1 MTTTRLTQA
10 GRIALAPAAL
20 VVVVGAVAGLAHHQ
34 PPRAAAAGHPAGY
47 TVATGNPA
55 PAPALIP
62 RAVRQGAAPGRAPG
76 SAVPPRTTAAALDD
90 RAGITV
96 PYWAVAAVLAVF
108 LLAAAGLAVLV
119 HRRALRQLTPL
130 REALRALEG
139 SRRSADAE
147 LAESRY
153 REEQLRGAGSELQQF
168 AYVASHDLREP
179 LRKVISF
186 CQLLEKRY
194 GDRLDERG
202 LQYIAYAVDGAKR
215 MQVLLGDLLAFAR
228 SGRPDDGDVEVA
240 LDESLDQALANLA
253 GPIEE
258 CGAGVERPPVLP
270 RTIGDPTLLTM
281 LWQNLLGN
289 AVAFRSQD
297 RAPRIAI
304 TSDGPD
310 EDGLLGFAVTDN
322 GVGVPAAYAE
332 KVFGVVPRPRE
343 GEPRGDG
350 NGIGLAL
357 CKKIVEHHGGRIW
370 LDPAPREGTRI
381 RFTLPAAARPAPL
394 EE

>member
-1 MTTTRLTQA
+1 MTATRLTHA
-10 GRIALAPAAL
+10 GRIVLAPAAL
-20 VVVVGAVAGLAHHQ
+20 VVVVGAVAGVAPHQHSRAGAAH
-34 PPRAAAAGHPAGY
+34 PPAGY
-47 TVATGNPA
+47 AVAAGSPVFAPPPIRPA
-55 PAPALIP
+55 A
-62 RAVRQGAAPGRAPG
+62 RQVPGA
-76 SAVPPRTTAAALDD
+76 AVPPRTTAAAQQD
-90 RAGITV
+90 RAGLTL
-96 PYWAVAAVLAVF
+96 PYWAVAAVLAVL

-119 HRRALRQLTPL
+119 HRRALRQLAPL
-130 REALRALEG
+130 RDALRELEG
-139 SRRSADAE
+139 SRRSSDAE
-147 LAESRY
+147 LAESRL

-215 MQVLLGDLLAFAR
+215 MQVLLGDLLAFAH
-228 SGRPDDGDVEVA
+228 SGRPDEGDVVVA

-253 GPIEE
+253 VPIEKS
-258 CGAGVERPPVLP
+258 GAVVERPPALP
-270 RTIGDPTLLTM
+270 RTIGDATLLTM

-289 AVAFRSQD
+289 AVSFRSQE
-297 RAPRIAI
+297 RAPRIRI

-332 KVFGVVPRPRE
+332 KVFGVLPRPRE
-343 GEPRGDG
+343 GEPRSDG
-350 NGIGLAL
+350 SGIGLAL

-370 LDPAPREGTRI
+370 LDPVPREGTRI
-381 RFTLPAAARPAPL
+381 RFTLPAAERPAPL
-394 EE
+394 ED

>member
-1 MTTTRLTQA
+1 MTGARPARPTRTA
-10 GRIALAPAAL
+10 RIALAPAAL
-20 VVVVGAVAGLAHHQ
+20 VVVAGAVAGVTAL
-34 PPRAAAAGHPAGY
+34 PPSPAAAAGRPAGY
-47 TVATGNPA
+47 AAAAGGLA
-55 PAPALIP
+55 PA
-62 RAVRQGAAPGRAPG
+62 RAPIG
-76 SAVPPRTTAAALDD
+76 PAVGHQAVAAPPRTTTAAGDE
-90 RAGITV
+90 RAGLTM
-96 PYWAVAAVLAVF
+96 PYWAVAAVLAVL
-108 LLAAAGLAVLV
+108 LLAAAGLALLV
-119 HRRALRQLTPL
+119 HRRALRQLAPL
-130 REALRALEG
+130 REALRELEG
-139 SRRSADAE
+139 SRSSAAAE
-147 LAESRY
+147 LAQARQ

-186 CQLLEKRY
+186 CRLLEKRY

-228 SGRPDDGDVEVA
+228 SGRPDEGDVVVA
-240 LDESLDQALANLA
+240 LDEALDRALADLA
-253 GPIEE
+253 GPIGE
-258 CGAGVERPPVLP
+258 CGAAVERPSSLP

-289 AVAFRSQD
+289 AVAFRSPE

-310 EDGLLGFAVTDN
+310 EDGLLAFAVTDN
-322 GVGVPAAYAE
+322 GIGVPPAYAE

-343 GEPRGDG
+343 GAPGSNG
-350 NGIGLAL
+350 SGIGLAL
-357 CKKIVEHHGGRIW
+357 SKKIVEHHGGRIW

-381 RFTLPAAARPAPL
+381 RFTLPAATRPAAL